1 MSYSYYPGCSLHS
14 TGAEYDISIKYVF
27 KRLGIEVEEIKGWN
41 CCGTTPAHCTS
52 KYLSVALPAR
62 NLKLV
67 EDSGRDKVAVPCA
80 SCFSRLKR
88 SKYEMANDE
97 NIHRK
102 VNEIIDADYSNSVE
116 VVHPL
121 SIIKEETG
129 LDELRKKMK
138 KSLSGMKV
146 ACYYGCL
153 MTRPPEVTEFDNCEY
168 PVIMDEILSEMGAEA
183 IEWGYKT
190 DCCGASFSISRIDS
204 SLKLMG
210 KIFKDVVARGAD
222 CIVVACPL
230 CHANLDTR
238 QEDINGE
245 EGTDYNI
252 PVFYFSELLAIALGA
267 RTGELGLRKHI
278 VDTSELLSRYELA

>member
-27 KRLGIEVEEIKGWN
+27 KNLGIDFEEIKGWN

-88 SKYEMANDE
+88 AKYEMAQDVE
-97 NIHRK
+97 LKKKVCNII
-102 VNEIIDADYSNSVE
+102 ESDYSNSVE
-116 VVHPL
+116 IVHPL
-121 SIIKEETG
+121 DIIKNETG
-129 LDELRKKMK
+129 LDELRRKMK
-138 KSLSGMKV
+138 KSLSGIKV

-153 MTRPPEVTEFDNCEY
+153 MTRPPEVTEFDECEY
-168 PVIMDEILSEMGAEA
+168 PVIMDEILSEMGAEV
-183 IEWGYKT
+183 IDWSYKT

-204 SLKLMG
+204 SIKLMG
-210 KIFKDVVARGAD
+210 KIFKDAVARGAD
-222 CIVVACPL
+222 CISVACPL

-238 QEDINGE
+238 QEEINQSSGSNF
-245 EGTDYNI
+245 NI
-252 PVFYFSELLAIALGA
+252 PIFYFS
-267 RTGELGLRKHI
+267 
-278 VDTSELLSRYELA
+278 